1 MLSVPAAGSHHGFE
15 RVSDFFVQN
24 ETIILFADGVVF
36 FALGFAVWLQRRR
49 ATRLTLTS
57 SLIWFAS
64 FGFVEAL
71 AIWGY
76 VFVPIQQGY
85 LGTDAIETLIVL
97 RGLVQ
102 TVAFL
107 FLVQFGLRL
116 LDLRPAVRRAG
127 TVSSIAVWALIVGGG
142 AALAGSADWSV
153 EQWEASIAAAARYGL
168 LIPGAALAAG
178 GLWRQRGELAAE
190 GLSRIKPYASV
201 AACALLAY
209 ALFAGLVVDPAP
221 WAPGGPLNADGWF
234 DATRLPIDVVRGAVG
249 LVLCV
254 SVVGLLDIFE
264 VEYTQ
269 SLEALDRAR
278 LVAEERARFGRDL
291 HDGTIQS
298 IYAAG
303 LHLEAV
309 ALGAD
314 DDDVR
319 FELRQVVAGLNDVIS
334 GLRGYIHALRQP
346 PPTPHGLAAAL
357 EELAREYTLV
367 TELDVRFRAMGLE
380 DAGPLPDDAGEHLA
394 QILREALSNAA
405 RHAGPCRVE
414 VTLRMASDELAL
426 LVADDGS
433 GVLPE
438 LPSEGPGQGLRNMRE
453 RARRLGGRL
462 TVATGDSGG
471 LAVDVQIPLDS
482 DIPAAEP
489 VVPRSEEVSLT

>member
-1 MLSVPAAGSHHGFE
+1 MT
-15 RVSDFFVQN
+15 DFFVQN
-24 ETIILFADGVVF
+24 ESIVLFANGVVF

-64 FGFVEAL
+64 FAFVEAL

-76 VFVPIQQGY
+76 VFVPIQRGY
-85 LGTDAIETLIVL
+85 LGTDAIDALVIL

-116 LDLRPAVRRAG
+116 LDLRRGVRR
-127 TVSSIAVWALIVGGG
+127 SSTLASVALWIFFVVGG
-142 AALAGSADWSV
+142 AALAASRDWAV
-153 EQWEASIAAAARYGL
+153 EEWEASVVAACRYGL
-168 LIPGAALAAG
+168 LLPGAVFAAW

-190 GLSRIKPYASV
+190 GMRRIKPYAFV
-201 AACALLAY
+201 AAWALLAY
-209 ALFAGLVVDPAP
+209 ALVAGLVVDPAP
-221 WAPGGPLNADGWF
+221 WAPGGPLSADGWF
-234 DATRLPIDVVRGAVG
+234 DITTFPIDVVRGIVG

-264 VEYTQ
+264 VEYTE

-298 IYAAG
+298 IYAAA
-303 LHLEAV
+303 LHMEAV
-309 ALGAD
+309 ALAND
-314 DDDVR
+314 DPDLR
-319 FELRQVVAGLNDVIS
+319 FELRQIVAALNDVIA
-334 GLRGYIHALRQP
+334 GLRGYINALRQP
-346 PPTPHGLAAAL
+346 APTPHGLATAL
-357 EELAREYTLV
+357 EELSAEYRRV
-367 TELDVRFRAMGLE
+367 TALDVRFRAMGLE
-380 DAGPLPDDAGEHLA
+380 DAGPLPDDTGEHLS

-405 RHAGPCRVE
+405 RHAGPCEVN
-414 VTLRMASDELAL
+414 VTLRVSSDELIL
-426 LVADDGS
+426 LVADNGS

-471 LAVDVQIPLDS
+471 LTVDVQIPLDS
-482 DIPAAEP
+482 DIPASEP

>member
-1 MLSVPAAGSHHGFE
+1 MAE
-15 RVSDFFVQN
+15 FFVQN
-24 ETIILFADGVVF
+24 ETIVLFANGVIF

-64 FGFVEAL
+64 FAFVEAM
-71 AIWGY
+71 AVFGY
-76 VFVPIQQGY
+76 VFVPIQRGY
-85 LGTDAIETLIVL
+85 LSADAVDALLIL

-116 LDLRPAVRRAG
+116 LDLRPAVRRAA
-127 TVSSIAVWALIVGGG
+127 TSASIACWVFLVSGG
-142 AALAGSADWSV
+142 AALASSRGWSV
-153 EQWEASIAAAARYGL
+153 EQWEASLDAAGRYSL
-168 LIPGAALAAG
+168 LIPGAVLSAW

-190 GLSRIKPYASV
+190 GMRRIKPYASV
-201 AACALLAY
+201 AAYAILAY
-209 ALFAGLVVDPAP
+209 ALVAGLVVDPAP
-221 WAPGGPLNADGWF
+221 WVPGGPLNADGWF
-234 DATRLPIDVVRGAVG
+234 DLTNLPIDVIRGAIG

-254 SVVGLLDIFE
+254 SVLGLLDIFE
-264 VEYTQ
+264 VEYNE

-298 IYAAG
+298 IYAAA
-303 LHLEAV
+303 LHMEAV
-309 ALGAD
+309 AFAND
-314 DDDVR
+314 DPD
-319 FELRQVVAGLNDVIS
+319 LRYEMRQIVAALNDVIA
-334 GLRGYIHALRQP
+334 GLRGYINALRQP
-346 PPTPHGLAAAL
+346 APTPHGLATAL
-357 EELAREYTLV
+357 EEISGEYDRV
-367 TELDVRFRAMGLE
+367 SPLDVGFRAMGLE
-380 DAGPLPDDAGEHLA
+380 EAGPLPDDTGEHLS

-405 RHAGPCRVE
+405 RHAGPCRVD
-414 VTLRMASDELAL
+414 VTLRVSSDDLQL

-462 TVATGDSGG
+462 TVASGDSGG
-471 LAVDVQIPLDS
+471 LVVDVQIPLDS
-482 DIPAAEP
+482 DIPASEP

>member
-1 MLSVPAAGSHHGFE
+1 MTE
-15 RVSDFFVQN
+15 FFVQN
-24 ETIILFADGVVF
+24 ESIVLFASGVVF

-64 FGFVEAL
+64 FAFVEAM
-71 AIWGY
+71 AIFGY
-76 VFVPIQQGY
+76 VFVPIQRGY
-85 LGTDAIETLIVL
+85 LSTDAVDALIIL

-127 TVSSIAVWALIVGGG
+127 TIGSIALWIFLVLGG
-142 AALAGSADWSV
+142 AALASSQGWSV
-153 EQWEASIAAAARYGL
+153 EQWEASLDAASRYGL
-168 LIPGAALAAG
+168 LIPGAVLSSW
-178 GLWRQRGELAAE
+178 GLWRQRGDLAAE
-190 GLSRIKPYASV
+190 GMRRIKPYASV
-201 AACALLAY
+201 AAYALLAY
-209 ALFAGLVVDPAP
+209 ALVAGLVVDPAP
-221 WAPGGPLNADGWF
+221 WAPGGPLNTDGWF
-234 DATRLPIDVVRGAVG
+234 DTTNLPIDVVRGAIG

-254 SVVGLLDIFE
+254 SVLGLLDIFE
-264 VEYTQ
+264 VEYTE

-298 IYAAG
+298 IYAAA
-303 LHLEAV
+303 LHMEAV
-309 ALGAD
+309 ALAND
-314 DDDVR
+314 DPD
-319 FELRQVVAGLNDVIS
+319 LRYEMRQIVAALNDVIA
-334 GLRGYIHALRQP
+334 GLRGYINALRQP
-346 PPTPHGLAAAL
+346 APTPHGLAAAL
-357 EELAREYTLV
+357 EELAEEYRQV
-367 TELDVRFRAMGLE
+367 TPLDVRFRAMGLE
-380 DAGPLPDDAGEHLA
+380 DAGPLPDDTGEHLS

-405 RHAGPCRVE
+405 RHAGPCQVD
-414 VTLRMASDELAL
+414 VALRFSSDELLL
-426 LVADDGS
+426 LVSDDGS

-462 TVATGDSGG
+462 TVASGDSGG
-471 LAVDVQIPLDS
+471 LTVDVQIPLDS
-482 DIPAAEP
+482 DIPASEP